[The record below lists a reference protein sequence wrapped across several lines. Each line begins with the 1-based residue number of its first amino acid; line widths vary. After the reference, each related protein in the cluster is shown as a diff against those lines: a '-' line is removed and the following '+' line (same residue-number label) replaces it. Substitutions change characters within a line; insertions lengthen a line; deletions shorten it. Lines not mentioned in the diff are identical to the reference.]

1 MLKNPILLQ
10 DVDATMPFFVLLRP
24 KFLLM
29 KFQVSQIA
37 ELLSAEIVGD
47 PNGVITTV
55 CKIEEGVPGGLT
67 FLSNPKYTSYIY
79 ETKAT
84 AAIVNKDF
92 VAEHPVPCTLIKVD
106 NSYLAFAKL
115 LNFYQETVMMNAKV
129 GVSEKACVAKSAQI
143 GEKVYVG
150 EFASIGEN
158 VVIGNGARI
167 YPHVCLG
174 DNVKIGDRTVLNSG
188 VKIYSDCVVGNDCI
202 VHAGAVIG
210 ADGFGFAAQDG
221 SYLKIPQIG
230 NVVIGNNV
238 EIGANTCIDR
248 ATMGSTVIEDNV
260 KIDNLVQI
268 AHNVTVGEGTGMAA
282 QVGIAG
288 SAKVGKH
295 CILAGQVGV
304 AGHITVEDEVVVGAQ
319 AGVSHS
325 VTKGMYLGSPA
336 IPLSEERKLI
346 VYRRKLPEIYKQVKD
361 LQKNKE

>member
-1 MLKNPILLQ
+1 M
-10 DVDATMPFFVLLRP
+10 AFFVLLP
-24 KFLLM
+24 PNFLPM
-29 KFQVSQIA
+29 KYQISQIA

-55 CKIEEGVPGGLT
+55 CKIEEGMQGGLT
-67 FLSNPKYTSYIY
+67 FLSNPKYESYIY

-92 VAEHPVPCTLIKVD
+92 TPEKEVPCTLIKVD

-115 LNFYQETVMMNAKV
+115 LNFYQETMQQHAKV
-129 GVSEKACVAKSAQI
+129 GISDKACIASSAKI
-143 GEKVYVG
+143 GDNVYIA
-150 EFASIGEN
+150 EFVSVGEN
-158 VVIGNGARI
+158 VVIGNGVRL
-167 YPHVCLG
+167 YPHTWLG
-174 DNVKIGDRTVLNSG
+174 DGVKIGDRTTLNSG
-188 VKIYSDCVVGNDCI
+188 VKVYADCVIGKDCI

-210 ADGFGFAAQDG
+210 ADGFGFADQNG
-221 SYLKIPQIG
+221 QYLKIPQIG

-248 ATMGSTVIEDNV
+248 ATMGSTRIEDNV

-304 AGHITVEDEVVVGAQ
+304 AGHITVDDGAVVGAQ

-325 VTKGMYLGSPA
+325 ISKGFFLGSPA

-346 VYRRKLPEIYKQVKD
+346 VYRRKLPELFKQVKD
-361 LQKNKE
+361 LQKDK